1 MADPLWMLAGLA
13 ATSVAGLVA
22 TQGWYRRRRQ
32 AAARAADRTAVG
44 GEASREFHLPPT
56 IEAAERE
63 MAMLLRRMRAYLRD
77 PYDYA
82 TSRIVDEA
90 AFETCLDCAGILGS
104 RIAELGGAAPA
115 GPSEHERTR
124 GLILEGLM
132 AGHRMAAQTGGGVAT
147 RQGVHPPSRE
157 VRSRSRLRSK

>member
-13 ATSVAGLVA
+13 AISVASLVVA
-22 TQGWYRRRRQ
+22 LGWYRRRRQ
-32 AAARAADRTAVG
+32 AAARAADRSTLG
-44 GEASREFHLPPT
+44 GGASQEFHLPPT

-90 AFETCLDCAGILGS
+90 AFETCLDCAGILGA

-115 GPSEHERTR
+115 GPLEHERAR
-124 GLILEGLM
+124 GLTLEGLIVGQRV
-132 AGHRMAAQTGGGVAT
+132 ADQTGDGVAT
-147 RQGVHPPSRE
+147 RQGISDVSPDAASSRHT
-157 VRSRSRLRSK
+157 R